1 MNFNKIKLTN
11 ISCLFFLSVVL
22 GCGGESDGEGSDSGI
37 SSSEVLTK
45 INSYQLTT
53 DLEESIHQLRSLETK
68 CMLHMAL
75 FQRIIMM
82 VQRKMSTLMCFE
94 WPSLGHSS
102 LHVAPPAVHLIK
114 PYTQ

>member
-75 FQRIIMM
+75 FQSFSRVPWACPWVNAAGDIL
-82 VQRKMSTLMCFE
+82 VYL
-94 WPSLGHSS
+94 
-102 LHVAPPAVHLIK
+102 
-114 PYTQ
+114 